1 MLYGINPVQAALRH
15 RRRQLRRLYVR
26 AGEASPRVLEAVEL
40 AEAAGV
46 ETRPVE
52 SDELEKRAQSAQ
64 HQGLVLDCGELPK
77 LSLKEWL
84 ATAPART
91 SLLAL
96 DQVEDP
102 QNLGGLVRSAAFLG
116 AGALLLHRSHRAP
129 LGAVASRA
137 SAGTMESFPVVE
149 VGNLA
154 NAFKQLQKEDFWILG
169 SALGERAVDVTRYA
183 PPARWVLVMG
193 NEGRG
198 LRRLTRDRC
207 DVILSI
213 ERRGEVES
221 LNVNVAAGILL
232 AHLTA
237 V

>member
-1 MLYGINPVQAALRH
+1 MLYGINPIQAALRH
-15 RRRQLRRLYVR
+15 QRRQLRRLYVR
-26 AGEASPRVLEAVEL
+26 AADASPRLLETVEL
-40 AEAAGV
+40 AATAGV
-46 ETRPVE
+46 ETREVDA
-52 SDELEKRAQSAQ
+52 DELEKRAQSPQ

-77 LSLKEWL
+77 MSLKEWL
-84 ATAPART
+84 ATAPDRT

-96 DQVEDP
+96 DQIEDP

-137 SAGTMESFPVVE
+137 SAGAMEFFPVVE

-154 NAFKQLQKEDFWILG
+154 NALQQLQKEDFWILG
-169 SALGERAVDVTRYA
+169 SALDEESTDMSRYS

-198 LRRLTRDRC
+198 LRRLTRERC
-207 DVILSI
+207 DVLLHVK
-213 ERRGEVES
+213 RRGEVES

-232 AHLTA
+232 QHLTSG
-237 V
+237 